1 MSTKTSN
8 KAIGIEKWQALRLPL
23 GLALQLAIVLSGC
36 GSSSAPETNAIDS
49 RGATDAGA
57 EMPSH
62 PSGSD
67 ADSTDAAAVHQP
79 MIPSAPADA
88 AAAETA
94 NADTAGP
101 TDAPRSDAAA
111 GPSDAGSP
119 PSIAYTCTMMIG
131 IQATEEWYDHGF
143 ESMVDNSKWEL
154 VWVHSGFV
162 ELWANPSDPVW
173 STQITSPCAQNASKP
188 DRVIFLAL
196 NFDYDTPAQWNP
208 VVAAAVANIEAKY
221 PSAKRIELRSFI
233 RAPGNQACP
242 QAPAPRSTI
251 TPAEDEALALAAAAD
266 PTRVFVAP
274 KFEAKTCGEYSSN
287 PPHPSP
293 AGVIAWV
300 KMMADYYR

>member
-1 MSTKTSN
+1 MPTKASN
-8 KAIGIEKWQALRLPL
+8 KL
-23 GLALQLAIVLSGC
+23 GLALPLTMALAGC
-36 GSSSAPETNAIDS
+36 GSAPKTSGIDS
-49 RGATDAGA
+49 RGATDVV
-57 EMPSH
+57 ETPSH
-62 PSGSD
+62 PSGGD
-67 ADSTDAAAVHQP
+67 ADSIDAPPVDGP
-79 MIPSAPADA
+79 TIPSAPADA
-88 AAAETA
+88 AAAETPS
-94 NADTAGP
+94 ADTAGP
-101 TDAPRSDAAA
+101 TDAPTSDATA
-111 GPSDAGSP
+111 GPDDAGPP
-119 PSIAYTCTMMIG
+119 PSSAYTCTMMIG
-131 IQATEEWYDHGF
+131 ILATEEWYDHGF

-173 STQITSPCAQNASKP
+173 STAITSPCARNADKP

-208 VVAAAVANIEAKY
+208 VVAAAVVNIEAKY
-221 PSAKRIELRSFI
+221 PSAKRIELRTFI

-251 TPAEDEALALAAAAD
+251 TPAEDDALALAAAAD

-274 KFEAKTCGEYSSN
+274 KFEAKTCGEFSSN

-293 AGVIAWV
+293 AGVTAWV

>member
-1 MSTKTSN
+1 MATKTS
-8 KAIGIEKWQALRLPL
+8 KALCLPL
-23 GLALQLAIVLSGC
+23 GLALHCAIALLGC
-36 GSSSAPETNAIDS
+36 GSSSPSGVDS

-57 EMPSH
+57 ETPPH
-62 PSGSD
+62 RSGSD
-67 ADSTDAAAVHQP
+67 ADSTETPVDSLMVQP
-79 MIPSAPADA
+79 APSDVA
-88 AAAETA
+88 AAAETS

-101 TDAPRSDAAA
+101 TDAPTSDGADAS
-111 GPSDAGSP
+111 GPSDAGIP
-119 PSIAYTCTMMIG
+119 PSSAYTCTMMIG

-162 ELWANPSDPVW
+162 ELWADPNDPVW
-173 STQITSPCAQNASKP
+173 STPITSPCTQDATKP

-196 NFDYDTPAQWNP
+196 NFDYDTATQWNP
-208 VVAAAVANIEAKY
+208 VVAAAAANIKAKY
-221 PSAKRIELRSFI
+221 PSAKRIELRTFI

-251 TPAEDEALALAAAAD
+251 TPAEDDALALAAAAD

-293 AGVIAWV
+293 AGVTAWV

>member
-1 MSTKTSN
+1 MSTETSK
-8 KAIGIEKWQALRLPL
+8 KAVGIEQWRALRLPL
-23 GLALQLAIVLSGC
+23 GLALQLAIALSGC
-36 GSSSAPETNAIDS
+36 SSSPPPETSGIDS

-57 EMPSH
+57 EMPS
-62 PSGSD
+62 PPPGSD
-67 ADSTDAAAVHQP
+67 ADSTDAAPVDGS
-79 MIPSAPADA
+79 MAPLPPTDA
-88 AAAETA
+88 AAAETS

-101 TDAPRSDAAA
+101 TDAPTSDAAA
-111 GPSDAGSP
+111 GPNDAGSP
-119 PSIAYTCTMMIG
+119 SSIAYTCTMMIG

-173 STQITSPCAQNASKP
+173 STQITSPCAQNANKP

-208 VVAAAVANIEAKY
+208 VVAGAVANIKARY
-221 PSAKRIELRSFI
+221 PTAKRIELRSFI
-233 RAPGNQACP
+233 RAPGNLACP

-251 TPAEDEALALAAAAD
+251 TPAEDEALALTAAAD

-293 AGVIAWV
+293 AGVTAWV

>member
-1 MSTKTSN
+1 MSAVTSK
-8 KAIGIEKWQALRLPL
+8 KAVGLEKWLALRLPL
-23 GLALQLAIVLSGC
+23 GLWLQMAIALSGC
-36 GSSSAPETNAIDS
+36 GSSSPPTTSGLDS
-49 RGATDAGA
+49 RGAADVGA
-57 EMPSH
+57 EMSSP
-62 PSGSD
+62 PFGID
-67 ADSTDAAAVHQP
+67 ADSTDAAPVDRP
-79 MIPSAPADA
+79 MVPSVPADA
-88 AAAETA
+88 ATAETS
-94 NADTAGP
+94 NADAAGP
-101 TDAPRSDAAA
+101 TDAPTSDAAA
-111 GPSDAGSP
+111 GPNDAGSP

-143 ESMVDNSKWEL
+143 ESVVDNSKWEL

-162 ELWANPSDPVW
+162 ELWANPNDPVW
-173 STQITSPCAQNASKP
+173 STQITSPCAQNATKP

-196 NFDYDTPAQWNP
+196 NFDYTTPAQWNP
-208 VVAAAVANIEAKY
+208 VVDAAVANIKAKY
-221 PSAKRIELRSFI
+221 PSAKRIEVRSFI

-251 TPAEDEALALAAAAD
+251 TPAEDGALALAAAAD

-293 AGVIAWV
+293 AGVTAWI